1 MEHDLHDLRVGDLV
15 IREMD
20 NRGQVERHIGEVL
33 SIRARI
39 QYLDVGYDWR
49 EWWDVT
55 TASLHP
61 FRPLSKPGYR
71 LRKAEIDQID
81 RLRLR

>member
-1 MEHDLHDLRVGDLV
+1 MDDLHGLRAGDLV
-15 IREMD
+15 VREID
-20 NRGQVERHIGEVL
+20 NRGRVERHIGEVL

-39 QYLDVGYDWR
+39 QYLDVGHDWR

-61 FRPLSKPGYR
+61 FRPLSMPGYR
-71 LRKAEIDQID
+71 LCRAEVTQID

>member
-1 MEHDLHDLRVGDLV
+1 MDDLHGLRVGDLV

-20 NRGQVERHIGEVL
+20 HRGRVERHIGEVL

-39 QYLDVGYDWR
+39 QYIGVSYDWR

-55 TASLHP
+55 TASIYP
-61 FRPLSKPGYR
+61 FRPLSMPGYR
-71 LRKAEIDQID
+71 LRKAEVDQID